1 MIQYTVN
8 PLYKDIRY
16 NSTSVWSAQ
25 KSVDLN
31 FFVDSPM
38 LFCGK
43 TYFVDIR
50 PGDSNKYPQCMIYTK
65 KKKNPLFM
73 LYMGPNQVSL

>member
-8 PLYKDIRY
+8 PLYKDICY

-25 KSVDLN
+25 KSADLY

-38 LFCGK
+38 LFFGWENILRG
-43 TYFVDIR
+43 YLLESPR
-50 PGDSNKYPQCMIYTK
+50 RGDSNKYPQRMIYTK
-65 KKKNPLFM
+65 KYK
-73 LYMGPNQVSL
+73 